1 VTSSA
6 NLDLVRSILAAWE
19 RGDYTSAE
27 WAHPEIE
34 YVVADGPA
42 PGRWRGLAGMAEGGR
57 EWLSAWEGWRIE
69 AEEFHELDNERVLA
83 LVHYSGRG
91 KASGLDIART
101 RSRAANLFH
110 VRGGKVTRYVVWFD
124 GERALADLEREPE
137 VDAP

>member
-1 VTSSA
+1 VSASA

-42 PGRWRGLAGMAEGGR
+42 PGRWRGLAGMAEGVR

>member
-1 VTSSA
+1 
-6 NLDLVRSILAAWE
+6 
-19 RGDYTSAE
+19 
-27 WAHPEIE
+27 
-34 YVVADGPA
+34 
-42 PGRWRGLAGMAEGGR
+42 MAEGVR

-91 KASGLDIART
+91 KASELDIART